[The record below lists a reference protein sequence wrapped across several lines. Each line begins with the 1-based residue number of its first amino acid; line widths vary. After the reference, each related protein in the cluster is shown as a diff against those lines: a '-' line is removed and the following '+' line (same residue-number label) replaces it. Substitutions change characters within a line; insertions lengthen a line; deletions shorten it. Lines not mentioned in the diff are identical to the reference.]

1 MTKYNILVQQPRP
14 RAQVYVDENTE
25 KRLVFDF
32 GEASFEQRAKFKQMA
47 EKLTHGST
55 LTITA
60 PERLVTEHFKTTKM
74 KGYTTNGIQH
84 PHRLSIKCPY
94 GLD

>member
-14 RAQVYVDENTE
+14 RAQVYVDENTT

-60 PERLVTEHFKTTKM
+60 PERLVTEHFIVVDALKM
-74 KGYTTNGIQH
+74 TIKNH
-84 PHRLSIKCPY
+84 KNERLY
-94 GLD
+94 D

>member
-14 RAQVYVDENTE
+14 RAQVYIDENTE

-32 GEASFEQRAKFKQMA
+32 GEANFEQRAKFRQVA
-47 EKLTHGST
+47 ENLTHGST

-60 PERLVTEHFKTTKM
+60 PERLVTEHFIVVDALKM
-74 KGYTTNGIQH
+74 TITNH
-84 PHRLSIKCPY
+84 KNERLY
-94 GLD
+94 E

>member
-14 RAQVYVDENTE
+14 RTQVYIDENTE

-32 GEASFEQRAKFKQMA
+32 GEANFEQRAKFRQVA
-47 EKLTHGST
+47 ENLTHGST

-60 PERLVTEHFKTTKM
+60 PERLVTEHFIVVDALKM
-74 KGYTTNGIQH
+74 TIKNH
-84 PHRLSIKCPY
+84 KNERLY
-94 GLD
+94 E

>member
-14 RAQVYVDENTE
+14 RAQVYIDENTE

-32 GEASFEQRAKFKQMA
+32 GEANFEQRAKFRQVA
-47 EKLTHGST
+47 ENLTHGST

-60 PERLVTEHFKTTKM
+60 PERLVTEHFIVVDALKM
-74 KGYTTNGIQH
+74 TIKNH
-84 PHRLSIKCPY
+84 KNERLY
-94 GLD
+94 G